1 MASFAR
7 MYAKGRHNIQIG
19 DNASLIDVVYA
30 GNAADAHL
38 LAADLLP
45 SSSGPFLA
53 HSTGT
58 SPSPSTQKPHPIAGQ
73 AFFIT
78 NGTPIR
84 PHDFVRLFMK
94 DLGDDGSK
102 KVVKIPRLVGLA
114 LAFLAETWGKVTGG
128 KTKFTR
134 FAVRVMMDNNWYS
147 IEKVGVDAT
156 VPDEFFLDNVTYRH
170 RTCWYTSRK
179 LVR

>member
-1 MASFAR
+1 
-7 MYAKGRHNIQIG
+7 
-19 DNASLIDVVYA
+19 
-30 GNAADAHL
+30 
-38 LAADLLP
+38 
-45 SSSGPFLA
+45 
-53 HSTGT
+53 
-58 SPSPSTQKPHPIAGQ
+58 
-73 AFFIT
+73 
-78 NGTPIR
+78 
-84 PHDFVRLFMK
+84 MK

-156 VPDEFFLDNVTYRH
+156 VPDEFFLDNVMHRH
-170 RTCWYTSRK
+170 RTCWHTSRK